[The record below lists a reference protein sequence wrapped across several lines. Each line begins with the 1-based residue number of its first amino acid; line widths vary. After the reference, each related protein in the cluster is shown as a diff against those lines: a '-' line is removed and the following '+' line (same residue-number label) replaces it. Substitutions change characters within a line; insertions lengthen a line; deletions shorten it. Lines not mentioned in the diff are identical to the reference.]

1 MYRRR
6 VMLLGKKAAG
16 LAPELAARGFKV
28 TYDPADGV
36 DVVVADVA
44 ACRFA
49 PESAPFVVLGTGT
62 PADWAARQAR
72 PDAVFVTT
80 LKDAIRAAD
89 TLVPVAPLDRA
100 DESGNNGASGRPEG
114 KDAAATDAARPAA
127 ALRTAV
133 DLAAA
138 KKEGLLVLTYA
149 NKGGV
154 GKTTVALGVALALAG
169 GGVPVALCD
178 LDFGG
183 PDVAG
188 FFNLRP
194 GRGAESLSDAPA
206 VDLLVKV
213 KENLYVLPG
222 PAGAEMPRLA
232 GEQLAAAVDSLR
244 REFPVV
250 IGDTPPA
257 PWEKAYLHGV
267 FARAGLV
274 YAVVDQSKFSV
285 QETQKYAPVLLAM
298 GVAPQRIR
306 IVVNRFNPKLV
317 SVREIERAFSSGF
330 KKGVKDLPRAVAVIP
345 EGWEEQV
352 KAAYQGR
359 VPPRGEW
366 AALAR
371 QIALAAGVDFKE
383 KEETG
388 VEKGR
393 RFFPWPGKLWRNG

>member
-49 PESAPFVVLGTGT
+49 PESAPLVVLGTGT

-72 PDAVFVTT
+72 PDAIFVTT
-80 LKDAIRAAD
+80 LEDAAKAAAACASASPPD
-89 TLVPVAPLDRA
+89 GAG
-100 DESGNNGASGRPEG
+100 ESGNGGTSGRPEG
-114 KDAAATDAARPAA
+114 KDAAATDAVFPVAA
-127 ALRTAV
+127 PRAAGGFTAANNEGV
-133 DLAAA
+133 LA
-138 KKEGLLVLTYA
+138 LTYA

-194 GRGAESLSDAPA
+194 GRGAESLSDVPA

-232 GEQLAAAVDSLR
+232 GEQLAAAIDSLR

-250 IGDTPPA
+250 VGDTPPA

-330 KKGVKDLPRAVAVIP
+330 KKGIKDLPRVAAVIP

-371 QIALAAGVDFKE
+371 EVATAAGVSLEE
-383 KEETG
+383 KEGATTKIE
-388 VEKGR
+388 R
-393 RFFPWPGKLWRNG
+393 RFFAWPGKIWRNG

>member
-1 MYRRR
+1 
-6 VMLLGKKAAG
+6 MLLGKKAAG

-44 ACRFA
+44 TCRFA
-49 PESAPFVVLGTGT
+49 PESAPLVVLGTGT

-80 LKDAIRAAD
+80 LEDAIRAAD
-89 TLVPVAPLDRA
+89 TLVPVPPLDRA

-127 ALRTAV
+127 APRAAGALTAV
-133 DLAAA
+133 GG
-138 KKEGLLVLTYA
+138 EGLLVLTYA

-194 GRGAESLSDAPA
+194 GRGAESLPDATA

-298 GVAPQRIR
+298 GVVPQRIR

-330 KKGVKDLPRAVAVIP
+330 KKGVKDLPRAAAVIP

-371 QIALAAGVDFKE
+371 EVAETAGLRFEEKE
-383 KEETG
+383 KVSAKT
-388 VEKGR
+388 GR
-393 RFFPWPGKLWRNG
+393 RLFVWPGKIWRNG